1 MKKSLVYLTLALLI
15 ASTLPLSATADA
27 NEDIPTNAAATGV
40 HDSLVAALTH
50 ANLVATLQGTGPF
63 TVFAPTD
70 QAFTDAGIDLNDFDT
85 PEENATLSD
94 ILLHHVVAG
103 SVPSS
108 AVTDG
113 MLATMVNGDKVKFGV
128 SSGTVTV
135 GTATVTT
142 ADVQASNGIIHII
155 DKVLMPP
162 VDIPA
167 TAQTTTIHNS
177 LVAAV
182 IQADLL
188 VTLQGSG
195 PFTVFAPTDQAFTD
209 AGIDLAALDTPAGKQ
224 ILSDIL
230 LYHVVSSEVQSSD
243 VTDCMSADAANGQ
256 PLSFTVGNT
265 VMVNDANVTLADVVT
280 SNGLIHVIDKVL
292 TPSDTP
298 NNIPRTA
305 QCTGIHDSL
314 VAGVIQAD
322 LLPTLQGPGPFTV
335 FAPTDQAF
343 IDAGIDLAALDTPE
357 GKATLSDILLYHV
370 VSGEVPS
377 SAVTECLSAT
387 AVNGQSLSFTVG
399 NGVMVNDANV
409 TLADVNTSNGVIHV
423 IDKVLSPTDTP
434 NDIPRT
440 AQCTGV
446 HNSLVAGVIQA
457 ELLETLQGTGPFT
470 VFAPTDQA
478 FTDAGIDLAS
488 LDTPEGKAILS
499 DILLYHVVAGNV
511 PSSAVTECMSADAVN
526 GQPLSFTVNGGVMVN
541 GANVTLADV
550 NTSNGVIHVIDK
562 VLTPTDTPKDIPRT
576 AQCTGIHNSLVAG
589 VIQAELLPTLQGN
602 GPFTVF
608 APTDQAFADAGID
621 LAALDTVEGKA
632 ALTDILLYHVIAGEV
647 PAANVTE
654 CLSATAV
661 NGNPLSFT
669 VGANGVMVNNA
680 NVTAT
685 DVPTSNGIIH
695 VIDKVLSPTD
705 TPNDIPRT
713 AQCTGIH
720 DTLVSAVVQA
730 ELLETLQGNGPF
742 TLFAPTDQAFTDA
755 GIDLAT
761 LDTVEGKAA
770 LTDILLYHVVSG
782 EVPSSAVTECMTATA
797 VNGNTL
803 SFTVGDG
810 VMVNDATVTLADVG
824 TSNGVIH
831 VIDKVLSPT
840 DSPNNIPRTAQCTGI
855 HDSLV
860 AAVVQ
865 AELLETLQGEGPFTL
880 FAPTDEA
887 FTEAGIDLAALDTV
901 EGKAALTDILLY
913 HVVSGAVPSSAVTE
927 CMAATAVNG
936 QTLAFTVG
944 NGVMVNDANVIL
956 ADVNTS
962 NGVIHVID
970 KVLSPTD
977 SPNNIP
983 RTAECTGI
991 HNSLVAA
998 VVQAELLETLQGEG
1012 PFTLFA
1018 PTDEAFAAAGIDL
1031 AALDTVEGKAALTD
1045 ILLYHVV
1052 SGEVASSA
1060 VTECMTATAVNGQT
1074 LAFTV
1079 GNGVMVNDATVI
1091 LADVGTSNGVIHVID
1106 KVLSPTDSPNN
1117 IPRTAQC
1124 TGIHNSLVAAVV
1136 QAELLETLQGE
1147 GPFTLFAPTD
1157 EAFAAAGIDLAA
1169 LDTVEGKA
1177 TLTDIL
1183 LYHVYIGTI
1192 SPPEMSQGMQLQMAN
1207 GDIATFSF
1215 ATANV
1220 NAANI
1225 TIPNVMT
1232 SNGIIH
1238 VIDQVLIPPTEGD
1251 ENTDGDA
1258 TESSEDDETSWLTY
1272 VLVITGVIILGV
1284 AAGLLY
1290 TRKQEGSEVSEPK
1303 EYAQGG
1309 IINQLQPIDPSS
1321 YTSQQTVTQSYDP
1334 GYGQQAQAAQP
1345 VQPVVAEP
1353 VALQQWT
1360 DANGHTFRRMDDGST
1375 MWWNGT
1381 DWQKYA

>member
-1 MKKSLVYLTLALLI
+1 MKNALVYLTLTLLI
-15 ASTLPLSATADA
+15 ASTLPLSVNADA
-27 NEDIPTNAAATGV
+27 NDDIPTNAAATGV

-50 ANLVATLQGTGPF
+50 VDLVTTLQGTGPF

-70 QAFTDAGIDLNDFDT
+70 QAFTDAGIDLNDFNT
-85 PEENATLSD
+85 QEEKDTLSD
-94 ILLHHVVAG
+94 ILLYHVVSG

-113 MLATMVNGDKVKFGV
+113 MLATMVNGDKAKFGV
-128 SSGTVTV
+128 SGSTVTV

-142 ADVQASNGIIHII
+142 ADVQASNGIIHVI

-162 VDIPA
+162 VDIPT
-167 TAQTTTIHNS
+167 TAQTTGIHTS

-188 VTLQGSG
+188 PTLQGTG

-209 AGIDLAALDTPAGKQ
+209 AGIDLAALDNPTGKQ
-224 ILSDIL
+224 TLSDIL
-230 LYHVVSSEVQSSD
+230 LYHVVSAEVQSSD

-256 PLSFTVGNT
+256 PLSFTVGST
-265 VMVNDANVTLADVVT
+265 VMVNDANVTSTDVVA

-305 QCTGIHDSL
+305 QCTGIHNSL
-314 VAGVIQAD
+314 VAGVIQAE
-322 LLPTLQGPGPFTV
+322 LLETLQGTGPFTV

-343 IDAGIDLAALDTPE
+343 IDAGIDLAALNTPE

-377 SAVTECLSAT
+377 SAVTECLAAT

-399 NGVMVNDANV
+399 DGVMVNDANV

-423 IDKVLSPTDTP
+423 IDKVLTPTDTP

-440 AQCTGV
+440 AQCTGL

-541 GANVTLADV
+541 GATVTLADV
-550 NTSNGVIHVIDK
+550 GTSNGVIHVIDK
-562 VLTPTDTPKDIPRT
+562 VLTPTDTPNDIPRT
-576 AQCTGIHNSLVAG
+576 AQCTGVHNSLVAG
-589 VIQAELLPTLQGN
+589 VIQAELLPTLQGD

-608 APTDQAFADAGID
+608 APTDQAFANAGID

-654 CLSATAV
+654 CLSTTAV
-661 NGNPLSFT
+661 NGNPLSFS
-669 VGANGVMVNNA
+669 VGVNGVMVNDA

-720 DTLVSAVVQA
+720 DALVTAVVQA
-730 ELLETLQGNGPF
+730 ELLETLQGEGPF
-742 TLFAPTDQAFTDA
+742 TLFAPTDQAFADA
-755 GIDLAT
+755 GIDLAA

-782 EVPSSAVTECMTATA
+782 EVPSSAVTECMTTTA

-803 SFTVGDG
+803 AFTVADG

-880 FAPTDEA
+880 FAPTD
-887 FTEAGIDLAALDTV
+887 
-901 EGKAALTDILLY
+901 
-913 HVVSGAVPSSAVTE
+913 
-927 CMAATAVNG
+927 
-936 QTLAFTVG
+936 Q
-944 NGVMVNDANVIL
+944 
-956 ADVNTS
+956 
-962 NGVIHVID
+962 
-970 KVLSPTD
+970 
-977 SPNNIP
+977 
-983 RTAECTGI
+983 
-991 HNSLVAA
+991 
-998 VVQAELLETLQGEG
+998 
-1012 PFTLFA
+1012 
-1018 PTDEAFAAAGIDL
+1018 AFADAGIDL

-1052 SGEVASSA
+1052 SGEVPSSA
-1060 VTECMTATAVNGQT
+1060 VTECMSTTAVNGQT

-1079 GNGVMVNDATVI
+1079 GDGVMVNDATVT

-1106 KVLSPTDSPNN
+1106 KVLSPTDAPNN

-1124 TGIHNSLVAAVV
+1124 TGIHDSLVAAVI

-1157 EAFAAAGIDLAA
+1157 QAFADAGIDLAA

-1192 SPPEMSQGMQLQMAN
+1192 SPTEISEGMQLQMAN
-1207 GDIATFSF
+1207 GDNTTFSLM
-1215 ATANV
+1215 TADV
-1220 NAANI
+1220 NGANI

-1238 VIDQVLIPPTEGD
+1238 VIDQVLLPPVEED
-1251 ENTDGDA
+1251 ENTAGDG
-1258 TESSEDDETSWLTY
+1258 TESSEDEDTSWLTY

-1290 TRKQEGSEVSEPK
+1290 TRRQETGEGNPTK

-1309 IINQLQPIDPSS
+1309 IINQLQPIDASS
-1321 YTSQQTVTQSYDP
+1321 YASQQAVTQSYDS
-1334 GYGQQAQAAQP
+1334 GYGQQAQAVQP
-1345 VQPVVAEP
+1345 VQPVVSEP

-1360 DANGHTFRRMDDGST
+1360 DASGHTFRRMDDGST

>member
-1 MKKSLVYLTLALLI
+1 MKNALVYLTLTLLI
-15 ASTLPLSATADA
+15 ASTLPLSVNADA
-27 NEDIPTNAAATGV
+27 NDDIPTNAAATGV

-50 ANLVATLQGTGPF
+50 VDLVTTLQGTGPF

-70 QAFTDAGIDLNDFDT
+70 QAFTDAGIDLNDFNT
-85 PEENATLSD
+85 QEEKDTLSD
-94 ILLHHVVAG
+94 ILLHHVVSG

-113 MLATMVNGDKVKFGV
+113 MLATMVNGDKAKFGV
-128 SSGTVTV
+128 SGSTVTV

-142 ADVQASNGIIHII
+142 ADVQASNGIIHVI

-162 VDIPA
+162 VDIPT
-167 TAQTTTIHNS
+167 TAQTTGIHTS

-188 VTLQGSG
+188 PTLQGTG

-209 AGIDLAALDTPAGKQ
+209 AGIDLAALDNPTGKQ
-224 ILSDIL
+224 TLSDIL
-230 LYHVVSSEVQSSD
+230 LYHVVSAEVQSSD

-256 PLSFTVGNT
+256 PLSFTVGST
-265 VMVNDANVTLADVVT
+265 VMVNDANVTSTDVVA

-305 QCTGIHDSL
+305 QCTGIHNSL
-314 VAGVIQAD
+314 VAGVIQAE
-322 LLPTLQGPGPFTV
+322 LLETLQGTGPFTV

-343 IDAGIDLAALDTPE
+343 IDAGIDLAALNTPE

-377 SAVTECLSAT
+377 SAVTECLAAT

-399 NGVMVNDANV
+399 DGVMVNDANV

-423 IDKVLSPTDTP
+423 IDKVLTPTDTP

-440 AQCTGV
+440 AQCTGL

-541 GANVTLADV
+541 GATVTLADV
-550 NTSNGVIHVIDK
+550 GTSNGVIHVIDK
-562 VLTPTDTPKDIPRT
+562 VLTPTDTPNDIPRT
-576 AQCTGIHNSLVAG
+576 AQCTGVHNSLVAG
-589 VIQAELLPTLQGN
+589 VIQAELLPTLQGD

-608 APTDQAFADAGID
+608 APTDQAFANAGID

-647 PAANVTE
+647 PAENVTE

-669 VGANGVMVNNA
+669 VGVNGVMVNDA

-720 DTLVSAVVQA
+720 DALVTAVVQA
-730 ELLETLQGNGPF
+730 ELLETLQSEGPF
-742 TLFAPTDQAFTDA
+742 TLFAPTDQAFADA
-755 GIDLAT
+755 GIDLAA

-782 EVPSSAVTECMTATA
+782 EVPSSAVTECMTTTA

-803 SFTVGDG
+803 AFTVADGVMVNDATVTLADVGTSNGVIHVIDKVLSPTDTPNNIPRTAQCTGIHDSLVSAVIQAELLETLQGEGPFTLFAPTDQAFADAGIDLAALDTVEGKAALTDILLYHVVSGEVPSSAVTECMTTTAVNGQTLAFTVGDG

-840 DSPNNIPRTAQCTGI
+840 DAPNNIPRTAQCTGI

-860 AAVVQ
+860 AAVIQ

-880 FAPTDEA
+880 FAPTDQA
-887 FTEAGIDLAALDTV
+887 FADAGIDLATLNTP
-901 EGKAALTDILLY
+901 EGKAILSDILL
-913 HVVSGAVPSSAVTE
+913 H
-927 CMAATAVNG
+927 
-936 QTLAFTVG
+936 
-944 NGVMVNDANVIL
+944 
-956 ADVNTS
+956 
-962 NGVIHVID
+962 
-970 KVLSPTD
+970 
-977 SPNNIP
+977 
-983 RTAECTGI
+983 
-991 HNSLVAA
+991 
-998 VVQAELLETLQGEG
+998 
-1012 PFTLFA
+1012 
-1018 PTDEAFAAAGIDL
+1018 
-1031 AALDTVEGKAALTD
+1031 
-1045 ILLYHVV
+1045 
-1052 SGEVASSA
+1052 
-1060 VTECMTATAVNGQT
+1060 
-1074 LAFTV
+1074 
-1079 GNGVMVNDATVI
+1079 
-1091 LADVGTSNGVIHVID
+1091 
-1106 KVLSPTDSPNN
+1106 
-1117 IPRTAQC
+1117 
-1124 TGIHNSLVAAVV
+1124 
-1136 QAELLETLQGE
+1136 
-1147 GPFTLFAPTD
+1147 
-1157 EAFAAAGIDLAA
+1157 
-1169 LDTVEGKA
+1169 
-1177 TLTDIL
+1177 
-1183 LYHVYIGTI
+1183 HVYMGSLSSTEIT
-1192 SPPEMSQGMQLQMAN
+1192 EGMQLEMAN
-1207 GDIATFSF
+1207 GDNTTLSLTTGI
-1215 ATANV
+1215 NG
-1220 NAANI
+1220 ANI
-1225 TIPNVMT
+1225 TLADVMA

-1238 VIDQVLIPPTEGD
+1238 VIDQVLIPPAEED
-1251 ENTDGDA
+1251 ENTSGDG
-1258 TESSEDDETSWLTY
+1258 TESSEDEDSSWLTY

-1290 TRKQEGSEVSEPK
+1290 TRRQETGEENPTK

-1309 IINQLQPIDPSS
+1309 IINQLQPIDASS
-1321 YTSQQTVTQSYDP
+1321 YASQQAVTQSYDS
-1334 GYGQQAQAAQP
+1334 GYGQQAQAVQP
-1345 VQPVVAEP
+1345 VQPVVSEP

-1360 DANGHTFRRMDDGST
+1360 DASGHTFRRMDDGST